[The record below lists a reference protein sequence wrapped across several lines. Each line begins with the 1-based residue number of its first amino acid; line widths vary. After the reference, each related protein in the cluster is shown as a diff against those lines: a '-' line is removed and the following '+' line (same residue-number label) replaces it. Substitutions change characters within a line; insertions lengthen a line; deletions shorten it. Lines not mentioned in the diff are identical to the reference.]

1 LPDLYDTDCLSCN
14 RKAPVNTCL
23 HLCMQV
29 RHELYQ
35 ADFTSHL
42 SEEEQQKQAEAEFK
56 VLVSREGCRARLYPS
71 RKS

>member
-1 LPDLYDTDCLSCN
+1 M
-14 RKAPVNTCL
+14 NTCL